1 MLFCDKCF
9 VAGVGCCFVTGVGCC
24 FVTGVGCCF
33 VTSVLLQ
40 VLYVVL

>member
-1 MLFCDKCF
+1 MCCF
-9 VAGVGCCFVTGVGCC
+9 VAGVGCC

-40 VLYVVL
+40 VLDVVL